1 MPETCNHGVVDDSRA
16 WLSATEVLRL
26 YSSGQLAPS
35 EYLEMLFERVEKDN
49 QRERP
54 INAFVE
60 ILYEEAR
67 KEARAADE
75 FYCSG
80 GTPDRDNVLCGIPI
94 AVKETHPVR
103 GRSSTNGIRA
113 DSGVRASASHV
124 LVDRLQKAGG
134 IVHAR
139 TTTPQLSCVPMTH
152 SKMWGVTRAPW
163 DRDKTPGGSSG
174 GSGAAV
180 AGGFAPIATASDIGG
195 STRIP
200 AGFNG
205 VVGYKSPYGVVPA
218 IGAIAGDWYRSDGTM
233 ARSVADVVLSMNVI
247 RGISF

>member
-75 FYCSG
+75 FLLLRRH
-80 GTPDRDNVLCGIPI
+80 PLIGITFC
-94 AVKETHPVR
+94 A
-103 GRSSTNGIRA
+103 
-113 DSGVRASASHV
+113 AS
-124 LVDRLQKAGG
+124 L
-134 IVHAR
+134 
-139 TTTPQLSCVPMTH
+139 
-152 SKMWGVTRAPW
+152 
-163 DRDKTPGGSSG
+163 
-174 GSGAAV
+174 
-180 AGGFAPIATASDIGG
+180 
-195 STRIP
+195 
-200 AGFNG
+200 
-205 VVGYKSPYGVVPA
+205 
-218 IGAIAGDWYRSDGTM
+218 
-233 ARSVADVVLSMNVI
+233 
-247 RGISF
+247 